1 MGSFN
6 TIDIGATGAQ
16 LGSTWLDVLAHNMAN
31 LNTVRSGDEDP
42 FRARLVV
49 AQERLTGNRGSG
61 VEVVQI
67 TEVQGDPPMVYQPD
81 HPLANDEGYV
91 MLPVVDLAAQMSDL
105 ILATR
110 AYQANLSVIKSGRE
124 AYESALKI
132 GRQ

>member
-31 LNTVRSGDEDP
+31 LNTVRPADEEP

-49 AQERLTGNRGSG
+49 AQEKLTGNRGTG
-61 VEVVQI
+61 VEVVQLA
-67 TEVQGDPPMVYQPD
+67 EMQGEPPMVFNPD
-81 HPLANDEGYV
+81 HPLADEDGYV
-91 MLPVVDLAAQMSDL
+91 FLPVVDMAGQMSDL

-110 AYQANLSVIKSGRE
+110 AYQANLSVIQSGRE

>member
-49 AQERLTGNRGSG
+49 AQERLTGTGGSG
-61 VEVVQI
+61 VDVVQI
-67 TEVQGDPPMVYQPD
+67 AEVQGDPPMVYQPD
-81 HPLANDEGYV
+81 HPLADEKGYV
-91 MLPVVDLAAQMSDL
+91 MLPVVDLSAQMSDI